1 MELELFSRRMVE
13 LIPQMIRGCF
23 RQEHN
28 SLTRGEITLPQLS
41 VMECLARRQSL
52 PMHEIAQQ
60 LDITRPAA
68 TGLINRLINQQLVAR
83 EHDMHDRRIVR
94 VSITAKGRKMLSN
107 IWNQKRRT
115 LERVFAQITPA
126 ERAQYLKTLER
137 VVDILMQQPSS
148 KAKSRGALTKR

>member
-1 MELELFSRRMVE
+1 MEPFSRRMVE
-13 LIPQMIRGCF
+13 LIPQMIRGCS

-28 SLTRGEITLPQLS
+28 SLTRGEITLPQLF
-41 VMECLARRQSL
+41 VMECLARRKSC
-52 PMHEIAQQ
+52 PMHEIARE

-68 TGLINRLINQQLVAR
+68 TGLINRLISQQLVTR
-83 EHDMHDRRIVR
+83 EHDARDRRVVR

-115 LERVFAQITPA
+115 LERVFAQIAPG

-137 VVDILMQQPSS
+137 VVEILMQQPSK
-148 KAKSRGALTKR
+148 KAASREALSAR